1 MVCVGLLTRIRISGA
16 AAFCASGVDADVGLA
31 SGLAGLELVG
41 ASCDWV
47 CVSEPGVPVLGVW
60 DLEPVW
66 ALAGDSEPGALV
78 LGLWDSELVWALAV
92 KASIAPTPATVSKLQ
107 CLRKADTRTWA
118 PVANQPSAG

>member
-1 MVCVGLLTRIRISGA
+1 
-16 AAFCASGVDADVGLA
+16 VDADVGLA

-60 DLEPVW
+60 DLEPVR

-92 KASIAPTPATVSKLQ
+92 KASIAPTAATVSKRQ
-107 CLRKADTRTWA
+107 CLRKADTRTLT
-118 PVANQPSAG
+118 PVAHNQPPVG